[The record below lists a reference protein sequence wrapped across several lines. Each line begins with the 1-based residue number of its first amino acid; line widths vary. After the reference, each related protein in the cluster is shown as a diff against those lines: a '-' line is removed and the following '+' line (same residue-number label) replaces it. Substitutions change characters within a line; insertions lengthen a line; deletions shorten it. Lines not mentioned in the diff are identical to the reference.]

1 MKMKPLQFVVF
12 VSVAIIVALPSCRPH
27 PQLAEY
33 RKYQSDADVPRI
45 SVEDAKKD
53 EDAGDAVLID
63 ARAEFAYKLEHI
75 AGSINVPLGTPDD
88 EFKKL
93 PTDKKLILYCS

>member
-1 MKMKPLQFVVF
+1 MKTKSFHFVLLF
-12 VSVAIIVALPSCRPH
+12 SAALLIAITGCRSH
-27 PQLAEY
+27 IQLAEY
-33 RKYQSDADVPRI
+33 RKYQNDGDVPRI
-45 SVEDAKKD
+45 SVEDARKD
-53 EDAGDAVLID
+53 ADAGNAVIID
-63 ARAEFAYKLEHI
+63 ARVEFAYKLEHI